1 MSEVTNIVRYGSK
14 AENLEALRK
23 EYEEGLK
30 LGESLERLMRNRD
43 FKKVIQDGFLKDNA
57 ARSVKISTNIR
68 MSLEQREAALATAQA
83 AGYFE
88 QYIESILQL
97 HAKAKNEIKAIDEEL
112 LAIRNEDEE
121 DSEDY

>member
-1 MSEVTNIVRYGSK
+1 MSEVTNITRYGSK

-68 MSLEQREAALATAQA
+68 MSQEQREAALATAQA
-83 AGYFE
+83 AGYLE
-88 QYIESILQL
+88 QYMESILQL
-97 HAKAKNEIKAIDEEL
+97 HAKAENDIKAIDEAL
-112 LAIRNEDEE
+112 LEIRNEDEE
-121 DSEDY
+121 GSEEY